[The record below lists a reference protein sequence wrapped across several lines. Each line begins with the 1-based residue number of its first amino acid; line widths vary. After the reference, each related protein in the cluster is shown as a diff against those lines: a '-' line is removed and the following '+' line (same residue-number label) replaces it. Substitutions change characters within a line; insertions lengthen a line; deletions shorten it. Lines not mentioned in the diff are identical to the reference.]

1 MAAVA
6 LNMNG
11 SAVQSARVVMG
22 HVAPVPWR
30 SSEAERVLVGKS
42 NTEDAARAA
51 ADAALHSATPLSHNA
66 YKVQLAKVAVKRAIL
81 KTMSGVAA

>member
-1 MAAVA
+1 
-6 LNMNG
+6 
-11 SAVQSARVVMG
+11 
-22 HVAPVPWR
+22 
-30 SSEAERVLVGKS
+30 VGKS